1 MLGSQT
7 IVSFTLNDTEGANK
21 STTVNRTIFER
32 PLMLPDEVGRLSRR
46 KALLLIAGAYPFKDD
61 KYDAA
66 QHPRWDEVEP
76 GHKGA
81 KHSTPFDFGAYAE
94 RTRG

>member
-1 MLGSQT
+1 
-7 IVSFTLNDTEGANK
+7 
-21 STTVNRTIFER
+21 
-32 PLMLPDEVGRLSRR
+32 MLPDEVGRLSRR

-61 KYDAA
+61 KYDAS
-66 QHPRWDEVEP
+66 QHPRWNEVEP

-81 KHSTPFDFGAYAE
+81 KHSVPFDFGAYAK